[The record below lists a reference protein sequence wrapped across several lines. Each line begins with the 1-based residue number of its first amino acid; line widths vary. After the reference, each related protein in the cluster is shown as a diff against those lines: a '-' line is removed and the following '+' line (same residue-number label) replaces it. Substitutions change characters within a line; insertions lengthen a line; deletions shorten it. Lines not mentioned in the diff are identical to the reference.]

1 MSGLSGWLLCLV
13 NLLVFSALVPQG
25 ACIIAARC
33 LYYHNM
39 VLVLSLQGAC
49 TTTTWCLYCRCK
61 VLVLLLQGGLYYRC
75 KVACTT
81 TTWCLWPHYKPH
93 STGTLLTNRLAG
105 VSFKACFIT
114 SALSL
119 HRNYSAIR
127 RINYY

>member
-13 NLLVFSALVPQG
+13 NLLVFSA
-25 ACIIAARC
+25 ISTARC
-33 LYYHNM
+33 LYYHCE
-39 VLVLSLQGAC
+39 VHVLSLRGAC
-49 TTTTWCLYCRCK
+49 TIAARW
-61 VLVLLLQGGLYYRC
+61 LVLPQHG
-75 KVACTT
+75 ACTT

-93 STGTLLTNRLAG
+93 STGTLLTNQLEE
-105 VSFKACFIT
+105 VSFKAGFIT

>member
-13 NLLVFSALVPQG
+13 NLLVFSA
-25 ACIIAARC
+25 ISTARC
-33 LYYHNM
+33 LYYH
-39 VLVLSLQGAC
+39 
-49 TTTTWCLYCRCK
+49 CK

-93 STGTLLTNRLAG
+93 STGTLLTNQLAE
-105 VSFKACFIT
+105 VAFKAGFIT

-119 HRNYSAIR
+119 HRNYSGIR